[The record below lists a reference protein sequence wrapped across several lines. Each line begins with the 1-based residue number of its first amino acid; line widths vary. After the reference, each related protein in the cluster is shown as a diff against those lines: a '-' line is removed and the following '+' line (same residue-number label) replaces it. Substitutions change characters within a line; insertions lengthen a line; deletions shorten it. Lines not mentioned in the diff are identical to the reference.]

1 MIDFEQAKIAFKE
14 YLQDY
19 DLEYGKIE
27 LKIRHTYGVVS
38 ASESIARK
46 LLLDKEDI
54 ELAKLIGLLHDIG
67 RFEQIKKFDCFIDNK
82 TTDHAILGNKILFK
96 NNLIRNFIKD
106 EQYDNIISK
115 AILNHNRLMIENNL
129 SDRELMHAKIIRDAD
144 KVDNFRVKAT
154 DDFEN
159 IIDNSNREI
168 LENDVISDK
177 IFHDFME
184 SKVIIREDRNTYMDF
199 WVSYIAFIFD
209 FNFASGLA
217 YIKEMDYIN
226 KVINRLDYKNVDTK
240 QKMEKI
246 KKHAVEYIENR
257 IKTSILN

>member
-1 MIDFEQAKIAFKE
+1 M
-14 YLQDY
+14 
-19 DLEYGKIE
+19 EYGKIE

-67 RFEQIKKFDCFIDNK
+67 RFEQIKNFDCFIDNE
-82 TTDHAILGNKILFK
+82 TTDHTILGNKILFK

-115 AILNHNRLMIENNL
+115 AILNHNRLTIENNL
-129 SDRELMHAKIIRDAD
+129 SDRELMHSKIIRDAD
-144 KVDNFRVKAT
+144 KVDNFRVKET

-177 IFHDFME
+177 VFHDFID

-209 FNFASGLA
+209 FNFASGLK

-257 IKTSILN
+257 IETSILN